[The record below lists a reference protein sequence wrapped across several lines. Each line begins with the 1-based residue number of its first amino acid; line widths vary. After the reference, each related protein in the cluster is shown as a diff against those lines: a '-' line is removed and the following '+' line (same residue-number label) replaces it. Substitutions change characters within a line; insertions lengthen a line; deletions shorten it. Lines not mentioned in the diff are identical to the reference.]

1 MRAAFH
7 SLVLSDHLR
16 LYSPPLLLAQII
28 KADMRRD
35 AEQPGPELR
44 FATETGQSAETPKK
58 HFLRQ
63 VFCVFPP
70 SHHPVDEREKR
81 FAPTREKDLKGVC
94 IPRLRSRDDCSILL
108 LGFVR
113 RFVDEHSLSRIQL
126 LSPSNLIVGA
136 NAGPIGGDSR
146 TGHESSQYARCP
158 VSRKRPHRT

>member
-7 SLVLSDHLR
+7 SLLLSDHLR
-16 LYSPPLLLAQII
+16 LHSPPLLLAQMI
-28 KADMRRD
+28 KANMRRD

-44 FATETGQSAETPKK
+44 FATETGQSTETPKK

-81 FAPTREKDLKGVC
+81 FTPTREKGLKGVR
-94 IPRLRSRDDCSILL
+94 IPCLRSRDDCSVRL
-108 LGFVR
+108 LGFSR
-113 RFVDEHSLSRIQL
+113 RFLDEHSVSRGQL

-146 TGHESSQYARCP
+146 RGHESSQHARCP
-158 VSRKRPHRT
+158 VSRKL

>member
-16 LYSPPLLLAQII
+16 LHSPPLLLAQMI
-28 KADMRRD
+28 KANMRRN

-44 FATETGQSAETPKK
+44 FATETGQSTETPKK

-70 SHHPVDEREKR
+70 SHHPVDESEKR
-81 FAPTREKDLKGVC
+81 FAPTCEKDFKGVR
-94 IPRLRSRDDCSILL
+94 IPPLRSRDDCSILL

-113 RFVDEHSLSRIQL
+113 RLLDEHSLSRVRL

-136 NAGPIGGDSR
+136 NAGSIEGDSR
-146 TGHESSQYARCP
+146 TG
-158 VSRKRPHRT
+158 